1 MTNVRG
7 NGHPLDGAAFA
18 SLRLAVRLR
27 RPGPDAPPLSLLT
40 QRRATALTWAVRYAH
55 RGLMLWSTLAYYRLR
70 ACGAGPTTFC
80 ILGTYDIVFL
90 ETYDYYDHAL
100 RT

>member
-7 NGHPLDGAAFA
+7 TGHPLHGAALA

-27 RPGPDAPPLSLLT
+27 RPGTDAPPLSLLT

-70 ACGAGPTTFC
+70 ACGAGPIVLLTSTGASHQSYRQTTS
-80 ILGTYDIVFL
+80 
-90 ETYDYYDHAL
+90 
-100 RT
+100 